1 VFILN
6 SVFIKE
12 TIKDWILRINDEE
25 ILPENIKALNFG
37 IFEPYGIELIGSS
50 TYDEE
55 DDDWACEEDFVPEER
70 VCNELNISGEYD
82 WETVL
87 NEIQLI
93 LKELIDE
100 LKDLP
105 LLNVIHITTGFSD
118 GDLVVVK

>member
-1 VFILN
+1 VFILDR
-6 SVFIKE
+6 VFIKD

-55 DDDWACEEDFVPEER
+55 DDDWACEEDFIPEER

>member
-1 VFILN
+1 VFILDR
-6 SVFIKE
+6 VFIKD

>member
-1 VFILN
+1 MDR
-6 SVFIKE
+6 VFIKE

-25 ILPENIKALNFG
+25 VLPENIEALNFG

-50 TYDEE
+50 TYDAE

-70 VCNELNISGEYD
+70 VCNELNISHEYE

-105 LLNVIHITTGFSD
+105 LLNVDNITTGFSD
-118 GDLVVVK
+118 GDLVVLK

>member
-1 VFILN
+1 MDR
-6 SVFIKE
+6 VFIKE
-12 TIKDWILRINDEE
+12 TIKNWILRINDEE
-25 ILPENIKALNFG
+25 VLPENIEALNFG

-50 TYDEE
+50 TYDAD

-70 VCNELNISGEYD
+70 VCNELNISDEYE
-82 WETVL
+82 WEAVL

-105 LLNVIHITTGFSD
+105 LLNVDNITTGFSD

>member
-1 VFILN
+1 MFILDR
-6 SVFIKE
+6 VFIKD

-55 DDDWACEEDFVPEER
+55 DDDWACEEDFIPEER

>member
-1 VFILN
+1 MFILDR
-6 SVFIKE
+6 VFIKD
-12 TIKDWILRINDEE
+12 TIKDWILRINDTE
-25 ILPENIKALNFG
+25 ILPNNIKALNFG

-93 LKELIDE
+93 LKELVDE

-105 LLNVIHITTGFSD
+105 LLNVNHITTGFSD

>member
-1 VFILN
+1 MFILDR
-6 SVFIKE
+6 VFIKD